1 MSLEILNEIPV
12 SKSFAGKKFSFKRAF
27 FDFFKAPEDIQPLKN
42 PETIKRLYAHWRLR
56 IFYAVF
62 LGYVV
67 FYLCRKNISVALPS
81 MGTELGY
88 SNTDLGILGSTLYF
102 TYAFG
107 KFINGVLAD
116 RANVR
121 TFMPI
126 ALIISAIANICFII
140 STLFI
145 TPGQFTFFGL
155 PSASIL
161 LWVMAFFWGM
171 NGWFQSMGFPPI
183 AKSLSF
189 WYSSNERGL
198 KWSAWSTSHE
208 LGTFLSVIISG
219 FIIAKF
225 GWQAAFYIP
234 AVFALIF
241 SVFLFERLRDKPTTL
256 GLPDIEEYREPERVQ
271 ECKLNDVDKDH
282 EKTYG
287 EIFKKYILCNKTIWA
302 LAFAYVFVY
311 IVRYGTVDWIIK
323 YLVEVK
329 KDSLEIAALKLSFL
343 PLFGII
349 GTLSAGYVSDKLF
362 KGKRNPVSVL
372 YLVGVILAIAALKY
386 NSSSSNFIDNFFLS
400 VTHTRLTSVISMNG
414 SDVLDFIYLALI
426 GIFTCGPQLLVGGLC
441 AIESSSKRV
450 ASAATGFTGSFGY
463 IGAILSGVGTGYMID
478 KYGWDGA
485 IYFWIASAAV
495 CILICLPMWNQ
506 KSTCN

>member
-1 MSLEILNEIPV
+1 MSVEILTEAPISINLE
-12 SKSFAGKKFSFKRAF
+12 KRKINFWQALIG
-27 FDFFKAPEDIQPLKN
+27 FFKAPEDTAPLQN
-42 PETIKRLYAHWRLR
+42 PETIRKTYAHWRLR

-67 FYLCRKNISVALPS
+67 FYLCRKNISVALPA
-81 MGTELGY
+81 MAMNLGY

-116 RANVR
+116 KANVR
-121 TFMPI
+121 TFMPV
-126 ALIISAIANICFII
+126 ALIVSALANICFIV

-145 TPGQFTFFGL
+145 TPGQFTFFGM
-155 PSASIL
+155 PSATVL
-161 LWVMAFFWGM
+161 LWVLAFFWGA

-189 WYSSNERGL
+189 WYSTNERGM
-198 KWSAWSTSHE
+198 KWSFWSTSHE

-241 SVFLFERLRDKPTTL
+241 SMFLFDRLRDKPTTL
-256 GLPDIEEYREPERVQ
+256 GLPDIEEYREPERLQ

-287 EIFKKYILCNKTIWA
+287 EIFKKYILFNKTIWA

-311 IVRYGTVDWIIK
+311 IVRYGTVDWVIK
-323 YLVEVK
+323 YLVEIK

-349 GTLSAGYVSDKLF
+349 GTISAGYVSDKFF
-362 KGKRNPVSVL
+362 KGKRAPVNVL
-372 YLVGVILAIAALKY
+372 YLVGVILAILGLQLNSNAA
-386 NSSSSNFIDNFFLS
+386 NFLDRYFLA
-400 VTHTRLTSVISMNG
+400 VTHLQLTAVTSLNG
-414 SDVLDFIYLALI
+414 SDILDFIYLGLI
-426 GIFTCGPQLLVGGLC
+426 GIFTCGPQLLIGGLC

-478 KYGWDGA
+478 KFGWNGA
-485 IYFWIASAAV
+485 IYFWIASAV
-495 CILICLPMWNQ
+495 ICILICLPMWNQ
-506 KSTCN
+506 KSTCK

>member
-1 MSLEILNEIPV
+1 M
-12 SKSFAGKKFSFKRAF
+12 
-27 FDFFKAPEDIQPLKN
+27 
-42 PETIKRLYAHWRLR
+42 
-56 IFYAVF
+56 
-62 LGYVV
+62 
-67 FYLCRKNISVALPS
+67 
-81 MGTELGY
+81 
-88 SNTDLGILGSTLYF
+88 
-102 TYAFG
+102 
-107 KFINGVLAD
+107 
-116 RANVR
+116 
-121 TFMPI
+121 
-126 ALIISAIANICFII
+126 
-140 STLFI
+140 
-145 TPGQFTFFGL
+145 
-155 PSASIL
+155 
-161 LWVMAFFWGM
+161 
-171 NGWFQSMGFPPI
+171 
-183 AKSLSF
+183 
-189 WYSSNERGL
+189 
-198 KWSAWSTSHE
+198 
-208 LGTFLSVIISG
+208 
-219 FIIAKF
+219 
-225 GWQAAFYIP
+225 
-234 AVFALIF
+234 
-241 SVFLFERLRDKPTTL
+241 
-256 GLPDIEEYREPERVQ
+256 
-271 ECKLNDVDKDH
+271 
-282 EKTYG
+282 
-287 EIFKKYILCNKTIWA
+287 
-302 LAFAYVFVY
+302 AFAYVFVY

-329 KDSLEIAALKLSFL
+329 NDSLEIAALKLSFL

-386 NSSSSNFIDNFFLS
+386 NSSSSNVIDNYFLS